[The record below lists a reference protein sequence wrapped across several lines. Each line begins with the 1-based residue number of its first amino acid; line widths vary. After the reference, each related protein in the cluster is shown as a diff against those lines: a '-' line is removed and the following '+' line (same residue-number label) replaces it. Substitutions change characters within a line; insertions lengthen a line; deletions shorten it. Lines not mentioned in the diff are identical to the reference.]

1 LTTVQ
6 IPRERLGQLAFEILR
21 SMPKKEVA
29 AGGTTLDT
37 ELVIRDSPA
46 TAAPPD
52 KLTQLPSNWRE
63 SRRAVKPPPECPQFA
78 ADWGMWQAGG
88 S

>member
-29 AGGTTLDT
+29 VGETTLGT
-37 ELVIRDSPA
+37 ELMIRGCQRDSPA

-52 KLTQLPSNWRE
+52 S
-63 SRRAVKPPPECPQFA
+63 SAIFA
-78 ADWGMWQAGG
+78 QTGENPAAR
-88 S
+88 